1 MATAIPSTAISYD
14 PIFLQ
19 HKEAG
24 HPESPDRLRAIIN
37 LLQIEDQAGNIRV
50 PSPVLS
56 PTSFFVPAPPISL
69 ERLEM
74 VHPRSQIERIRIL
87 SMMGGHVDPDT
98 YVVQE
103 SYEAALKA
111 AGAITALV
119 ETVLQGRA
127 QNAFALVRPPG
138 HHASGTQAE
147 GFCLFSNVAVAA
159 RTALREL
166 GLKRVLIADFDVHHG
181 NGTQAVFQR
190 DSQVL
195 FFSTHQSPLYP
206 GTGDWRDT
214 GIATGAGTK
223 INVPLPPFSGDSA
236 LLEAYE
242 TILAPRARAY
252 QPELILVSAGFD
264 AHWRDPLA
272 SLGASITG
280 FARIAEVLCGLADEL
295 CQGRIVFALE
305 GGYDVEALAFGVLAC
320 LQVMNGR
327 AGAIEDPLGPNR
339 QPERNVQDHLAKVR
353 EFHLKSIS

>member
-1 MATAIPSTAISYD
+1 MATAISYD
-14 PIFLQ
+14 PIFLH

-37 LLQIEDQAGNIRV
+37 LLQMEDRAGNIQI
-50 PSPVLS
+50 PSPVLPPS
-56 PTSFFVPAPPISL
+56 SFFVPAAPISL
-69 ERLEM
+69 ERLET

-98 YVVQE
+98 YVVPE

-111 AGAITALV
+111 AGAITGLV
-119 ETVLQGRA
+119 ETVVQGQA

-159 RTALREL
+159 RTALREF
-166 GLKRVLIADFDVHHG
+166 GLKRILIADFDVHHG

-190 DSQVL
+190 DPQVL

-242 TILAPRARAY
+242 TILVPRARAY

-272 SLGASITG
+272 SLGASVKG
-280 FARIAEVLCGLADEL
+280 FARIAQVLCNLADEL

-305 GGYDVEALAFGVLAC
+305 GGYDVEALAYGVLAC

-327 AGAIEDPLGPNR
+327 ADAVDDPLGPNR
-339 QPERNVQDHLAKVR
+339 QPERNVQDHLAKIR
-353 EFHLKSIS
+353 EFHLKAIR